1 MTPSVL
7 RLSDRQLVR
16 DITGFSSRQLRY
28 LAETEGC
35 PVRFRGEGK
44 GRREFVIVREFEQW
58 MEARSGRVA

>member
-7 RLSDRQLVR
+7 RLSDRDLVR
-16 DITGFSSRQLRY
+16 TVTGFSSRQLRS
-28 LAETEGC
+28 LASTDGC

-58 MEARSGRVA
+58 LEARSGRVA